1 MRLMLLGLLV
11 AVLVYVASGGHAIFL
26 PLLFVLPLG
35 GLFGHRRRYGR
46 RWGGPRS
53 PPSRRRSCSSP
64 ACRRSRLR
72 PRAHM
77 RRPWSPTP
85 GPSWRA
91 AASGAASVDA
101 RSAAAT
107 A

>member
-46 RWGGPRS
+46 RW
-53 PPSRRRSCSSP
+53 
-64 ACRRSRLR
+64 
-72 PRAHM
+72 
-77 RRPWSPTP
+77 
-85 GPSWRA
+85 
-91 AASGAASVDA
+91 
-101 RSAAAT
+101 
-107 A
+107 